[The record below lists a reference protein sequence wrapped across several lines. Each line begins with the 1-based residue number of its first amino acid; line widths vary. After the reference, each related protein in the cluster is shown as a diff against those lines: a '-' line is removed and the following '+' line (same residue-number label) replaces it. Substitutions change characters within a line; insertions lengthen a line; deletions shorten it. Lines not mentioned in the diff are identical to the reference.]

1 MRGESAVDNVSVGHD
16 LNVDA
21 LESRAVL
28 FDFCDE
34 HIADIL
40 CKSIRVADSEAVQ
53 EHLIANRR
61 DFQAVP
67 ERIARVD
74 LKHLDHRV
82 VAVLRRGVG
91 VEVQIVLAFHDLDFF
106 FAVGFIDESARSVND
121 YRQVVLPLGVV
132 RFKKP
137 DE

>member
-1 MRGESAVDNVSVGHD
+1 MRGESAVNNVSVGHD
-16 LNVDA
+16 LNVNA
-21 LESRAVL
+21 LESRTVL
-28 FDFCDE
+28 FNFCDE

-40 CKSIRVADSEAVQ
+40 GESIRVADSEAVQ

-67 ERIARVD
+67 ERIAGVD

-91 VEVQIVLAFHDLDFF
+91 VEVQVVLTFHDLDFF